1 MLMVCSHIN
10 PKFSCRF
17 KWQEG
22 KGEQELNLVFLKK
35 KKKKYSYLFGC
46 ARSWLQHTDLL
57 DEAFG
62 I

>member
-1 MLMVCSHIN
+1 MVCSHIN

-35 KKKKYSYLFGC
+35 KKKKVLLFIRLC
-46 ARSWLQHTDLL
+46 QVLAAAHRS
-57 DEAFG
+57 FS
-62 I
+62 